1 MLAGCEMMAPRP
13 ELRPEDRSH
22 HLVLRT
28 VGVRTTLWEA
38 LLPAEALV
46 MPAELVAVDALLD
59 DVRFFEPFRQ
69 FFDPVFGRPSIPVE
83 TYLRLMFLKYRYR
96 LGYET
101 LCTEVSDSLTWLR
114 FCRIPLGERAPH
126 PSTLMKITTRCGSV
140 TIDALNAHLVAIG
153 VEAGVVD
160 MGWLRADTTVVP
172 ADIKYPTDSGLLTK
186 GITRIAGLVGRL
198 QGAGIASRT
207 AFADQTPKARQGAHR
222 IGSKLRRRSDDA
234 KAEVLAIT
242 GELADLA
249 ETTVE
254 QAKRVLVNAR
264 RMGERPV
271 RRLRRMLADLAH
283 LLDAVSQLVAQT
295 RLRIAGETPPAKT
308 RRVSLHDSDARP
320 IRKGSLAT
328 PTQFGYTGQVTD
340 NRDGIVVDYEIEPGM
355 PPDAPRLAPAIARA
369 ITAAGVVP
377 DAVTADRGYGQASVD
392 ADLVA
397 LGIETVAILRKGQPG
412 KARQQVETE
421 AGFVELVKW
430 RTGAEGRIA
439 ALKRQHGWARA
450 RLRGLEGARIWCGW
464 GVLSHNAIKIAA
476 LSN

>member
-1 MLAGCEMMAPRP
+1 M
-13 ELRPEDRSH
+13 
-22 HLVLRT
+22 LRT
-28 VGVRTTLWEA
+28 VCVRPTLWEA
-38 LLPAEALV
+38 LLPPEALV
-46 MPAELVAVDALLD
+46 MPDELAAVDRLLD
-59 DVRFFEPFRQ
+59 DPRFFELFRKH
-69 FFDPVFGRPSIPVE
+69 FHADFGRPSIPME

-101 LCTEVSDSLTWLR
+101 LCAEVSDSLTWLR
-114 FCRIPLGERAPH
+114 FCRIPLGDRAPH
-126 PSTLMKITTRCGSV
+126 PSTLMKITTRCGSGTV
-140 TIDALNAHLVAIG
+140 EALNAQLVAAG
-153 VEAGVVD
+153 VEAGVID

-186 GITRIAGLVGRL
+186 GISRIAALVTRIQAE
-198 QGAGIASRT
+198 GIAPRT
-207 AFADQTPKARQGAHR
+207 PFTDETPAARQGAHR
-222 IGSKLRRRSDDA
+222 IGSKLRRRNDDA

-254 QAKRVLVNAR
+254 QAKRVLVNAK

-283 LLDAVSQLVAQT
+283 LLDAVTQVIAQT
-295 RLRIAGETPPAKT
+295 RLRIAGQVPPAKT
-308 RRVSLHDSDARP
+308 RRVSLSDGDARP

-340 NRDGIVVDYEIEPGM
+340 NRDGIVVDYELQAGM

-369 ITAAGVVP
+369 ITATKTVP
-377 DAVTADRGYGQASVD
+377 DAVTADRGYGEATVD
-392 ADLVA
+392 AALTELGVDL
-397 LGIETVAILRKGQPG
+397 VAILRKGRPG
-412 KARQQVETE
+412 IARQLVEAE
-421 AGFVELVKW
+421 PGFVEMVKW

-439 ALKRQHGWARA
+439 ALKRQHGWGRA
-450 RLRGLEGARIWCGW
+450 RIRGLEGARIWCGW
-464 GVLSHNAIKIAA
+464 GILSHNAIKIAA